1 MTDPLLVVA
10 PMEGLTGLPFRRVH
24 AHFFGAADAYFLPFV
39 TPTTLPRFTER
50 QRRELS
56 PGLKIRL
63 KPAPQLLTRRVDD
76 FDWAANEKET
86 IIERFNDIM
95 VEN

>member
-1 MTDPLLVVA
+1 MEVGEGMLPLNELTLV
-10 PMEGLTGLPFRRVH
+10 
-24 AHFFGAADAYFLPFV
+24 DY
-39 TPTTLPRFTER
+39 
-50 QRRELS
+50 
-56 PGLKIRL
+56 
-63 KPAPQLLTRRVDD
+63 D